1 VAYHAVSQMEA
12 AGYRVPDDMAVT
24 GFDGFRLWSSGHRL
38 QTTVDAHWTEVGS
51 AAVDELSQR
60 R

>member
-1 VAYHAVSQMEA
+1 MEA